1 MSAKASIMLALAQVW
16 ILVMGALSSRVLLR
30 AVAEPAVLP
39 ATTRILVNYGFTLLG
54 VPLLWICFETYARVY
69 DRFGPRARSAI
80 AIAGWAILITAVSF
94 VAHGLLKPLP
104 GCSFPLVESSSE

>member
-1 MSAKASIMLALAQVW
+1 MSGKASIMLALAQVW

-30 AVAEPAVLP
+30 VLAEPAVLP
-39 ATTRILVNYGFTLLG
+39 ATTEILVNYGFALLS

-69 DRFGPRARSAI
+69 EKFGPRARSAI
-80 AIAGWAILITAVSF
+80 AIAGWVILITAISF

-104 GCSFPLVESSSE
+104 GCTFRLVESSTE